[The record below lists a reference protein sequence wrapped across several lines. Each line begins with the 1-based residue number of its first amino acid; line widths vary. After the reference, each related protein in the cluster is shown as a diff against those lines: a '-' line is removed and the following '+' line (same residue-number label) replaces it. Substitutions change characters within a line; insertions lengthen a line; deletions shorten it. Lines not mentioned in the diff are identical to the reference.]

1 VRPTRDKLTP
11 GEWALLGLLDQKA
24 AHGFALARAMAP
36 DGEVGRIWSIR
47 RTMVYSALDNLERW
61 ALVQPKATVPSDSGP
76 RRTILEATTSGIAA
90 LNDWLEE
97 PVERVRDAR
106 SLLMLKLLFLTR
118 RGENVAPLLSRQGE
132 VCTAQAHQLASA
144 AEDAAGFDR
153 ALLLWR
159 LHSTRAVI
167 EFTHAMLTDPASSTG
182 DPVSPVLSVDRG

>member
-47 RTMVYSALDNLERW
+47 RTMVYSALDHLERW

-90 LNDWLEE
+90 LNDWLQE

-118 RGENVAPLLSRQGE
+118 RGENVRHFCPGSEKSAWLKPTNLRRPRKTPRGLTAPCFSGG
-132 VCTAQAHQLASA
+132 CTAPERSSNSL
-144 AEDAAGFDR
+144 
-153 ALLLWR
+153 
-159 LHSTRAVI
+159 TRC
-167 EFTHAMLTDPASSTG
+167 
-182 DPVSPVLSVDRG
+182 

>member
-1 VRPTRDKLTP
+1 MRPTRDKLTP

-47 RTMVYSALDNLERW
+47 RTMVYSALDHLERW

-90 LNDWLEE
+90 LNDWLQE

-118 RGENVAPLLSRQGE
+118 RGENVAPLLSRQRE
-132 VCTAQAHQLASA
+132 VCMAQAHQLASA

-167 EFTHAMLTDPASSTG
+167 EFTHAMLTDPASSIG
-182 DPVSPVLSVDRG
+182 DPRSPVLSVNRA

>member
-1 VRPTRDKLTP
+1 VGPTRDKLTA

-36 DGEVGRIWSIR
+36 DGEVARIWSIR
-47 RTMVYSALDNLERW
+47 RTMVYSALDHLERW

-76 RRTILEATTSGIAA
+76 
-90 LNDWLEE
+90 
-97 PVERVRDAR
+97 
-106 SLLMLKLLFLTR
+106 LLMLKLLFLTR
-118 RGENVAPLLSRQGE
+118 RGENVAPLLSRQRE

-167 EFTHAMLTDPASSTG
+167 EFTHAMLTDPASSIG
-182 DPVSPVLSVDRG
+182 DPRSPVLSVNRA